1 MNTVIQGLSITLI
14 GMTLVF
20 FALGL
25 IVVAMQLM
33 RRFLPARSAPK
44 AKDTGPGLAVEERTR
59 VAAIAAA
66 IVVARQAVP
75 PPAEGTRQ
83 PGAAGGDPSPWQAA
97 HRARAL
103 ASRPGERRA
112 HR

>member
-25 IVVAMQLM
+25 IVVAMELM
-33 RRFLPARSAPK
+33 RRFLPAQPASQGTDAEPSRA
-44 AKDTGPGLAVEERTR
+44 AEERAR
-59 VAAIAAA
+59 VAAMAAA
-66 IVVARQAVP
+66 IVVARQAAVA
-75 PPAEGTRQ
+75 PAGGLRQ
-83 PGAAGGDPSPWQAA
+83 PADMGETSAPWQVV

-103 ASRPGERRA
+103 ARRPGERRA